1 MNRGLRWYYVTR
13 GLLILAWVGLMLL
26 LETPREII
34 LLGVLL
40 MAALY
45 LWLPRSGHYVI
56 QQDKPFS
63 PLLKDER
70 ERAISLRAGAYAFV
84 VLVMM
89 LAGTV
94 LTAVFR
100 DQNALSV
107 DWISTI
113 LAVGMMVWF
122 GANLWMHRSN

>member
-1 MNRGLRWYYVTR
+1 
-13 GLLILAWVGLMLL
+13 LL

-45 LWLPRSGHYVI
+45 FWLPRSGHYVI

-70 ERAISLRAGAYAFV
+70 ERANSLRAGAYAFV
-84 VLVMM
+84 VLVIM

-100 DQNALSV
+100 DQHALSV

-113 LAVGMMVWF
+113 LSVGMMVWF
-122 GANLWMHRSN
+122 GASLWMHRSM